1 MADFYN
7 VLGVAKDATAAE
19 IKKAYRKLAVK
30 YHPDKNP
37 DDSTAQDK
45 FKKISEAYET
55 LSDDKK
61 RQIYDQYGEEGL
73 RGGMGGM
80 GGGAQGFSSM
90 EEALRTFMGAF
101 GGGGQGGGQG
111 GGSMFDNIFGFEQQG
126 GGGQGGGGNYPTQGA
141 SKKLSLTIDFEDAAN
156 GVTKEAIINRNISCN
171 KCNGS
176 GAESK
181 SDIKTCSTCNGVGQ
195 VQQTRG
201 FFSMTT
207 TCPTCHGSGSMI
219 AKACS
224 KCHGNGKE
232 KKKETVKIQ
241 IPAGIDSGM
250 RLKMG
255 GFGDDGENGGPAGD
269 LYVYITVRNHE
280 VFQREGD
287 DIYVDLPISFTDAAL
302 GAKKEIPTLTKESF
316 LLTIPEGCATGKT
329 LRIKGK
335 GFHNVHGSGIGD
347 LLVRIHVE
355 TPVNLSTKQK
365 KLLGEL
371 GESLGSS
378 NSPNTKSFFDKLK
391 SFIR

>member
-1 MADFYN
+1 MSDFYS
-7 VLGVAKDATAAE
+7 VLGVSKDASAAD

-37 DDSTAQDK
+37 DDATAQDK

-80 GGGAQGFSSM
+80 GGGAGFSSM

-101 GGGGQGGGQG
+101 GGGGGGGG
-111 GGSMFDNIFGFEQQG
+111 AHGSMFDNIFGFEQQG
-126 GGGQGGGGNYPTQGA
+126 AGGGGHGGSYPTQGA

-156 GVTKEAIINRNISCN
+156 GVTKEAVIARNISCS
-171 KCNGS
+171 KCDGS

-181 SDIKTCSTCNGVGQ
+181 ADIKTCSTCNGAGQ

-201 FFSMTT
+201 FFSMTS

-224 KCHGNGKE
+224 MCHGNGKE
-232 KKKETVKIQ
+232 KKKDNVKIQ

-255 GFGDDGENGGPAGD
+255 GYGDDGENGGPAGD
-269 LYVYITVRNHE
+269 LYVYVTVRAHE
-280 VFQREGD
+280 VFKREGD
-287 DIYVDLPISFTDAAL
+287 DIYVDLPISITDAAL
-302 GAKKEIPTLTKESF
+302 GTKKEIPTLQKETF
-316 LLTIPEGCATGKT
+316 LLTIPEGSASGKI

-335 GFHNVHGSGIGD
+335 GFRNVHGSGIGD
-347 LLVRIHVE
+347 LLVRLQVE
-355 TPVNLSTKQK
+355 TPVNLNSKQK
-365 KLLGEL
+365 KLLEDL
-371 GESLGSS
+371 SASLGSQ
-378 NSPNTKSFFDKLK
+378 NSPNTKTFFDKLK

>member
-7 VLGVAKDATAAE
+7 VLGVPKDASATD

-30 YHPDKNP
+30 FHPDKNP

-55 LSDDKK
+55 LSDDSK
-61 RQIYDQYGEEGL
+61 RQIYDQEGEEGL

-101 GGGGQGGGQG
+101 GGGGGGGHG
-111 GGSMFDNIFGFEQQG
+111 GGSMFDNIFGAEG
-126 GGGQGGGGNYPTQGA
+126 GGASTANAGNYPTQGA

-156 GVTKEAIINRNISCN
+156 GVTKEAVINRNISCG
-171 KCNGS
+171 KCQGS

-181 SDIKTCSTCNGVGQ
+181 SDIKTCSTCNGAGQ

-232 KKKETVKIQ
+232 KKKETVKIG

-255 GFGDDGENGGPAGD
+255 GYGDDGENGGPAGD
-269 LYVYITVRNHE
+269 LYVYITVKPHE
-280 VFQREGD
+280 VFIREGD
-287 DIYVDLPISFTDAAL
+287 DIYVDLPITFTDAAL
-302 GAKKEIPTLTKESF
+302 GTKKEIPTLHKETF
-316 LLTIPEGCATGKT
+316 LLTIPEGSTSGKT

-335 GFHNVHGSGIGD
+335 GFRNVHGSGIGD
-347 LLVRIHVE
+347 LLVRLHVE
-355 TPVNLSTKQK
+355 TPVHLNTKQK
-365 KLLGEL
+365 KLLTEL
-371 GESLGSS
+371 GESLGSG
-378 NSPNTKSFFDKLK
+378 NSPNSKSFFDKLK